1 MYLIF
6 DTETTGLPQDFKKS
20 YQDLDNWSTA
30 RCVQLSWQ
38 LHDRLG
44 KLIDSGND
52 IIKPDGFDIPQA
64 SIKIHRIT
72 NEMANEKGISVK
84 KAIDNFDIALEK
96 ALFIIGHNITF
107 DINVMGAEYHRAGCY
122 CRLHDLRCIDTMK
135 TTVDYCKIRI
145 GKEGIIKDVSPYGK
159 FKEFYKYKVLL
170 KGGDSGILY
179 KKTEIPPNFN
189 IGEKVSY
196 EINNKGTIKVRKG
209 FKSPKLEEL
218 YETIFQEKMVN
229 AHDAAFDVDATA
241 RCFFE
246 LLRTKFYSSE
256 ETNISKIDIDDFILN
271 NQSKI

>member
-84 KAIDNFDIALEK
+84 KL
-96 ALFIIGHNITF
+96 LFLS
-107 DINVMGAEYHRAGCY
+107 C
-122 CRLHDLRCIDTMK
+122 
-135 TTVDYCKIRI
+135 
-145 GKEGIIKDVSPYGK
+145 
-159 FKEFYKYKVLL
+159 
-170 KGGDSGILY
+170 
-179 KKTEIPPNFN
+179 
-189 IGEKVSY
+189 
-196 EINNKGTIKVRKG
+196 
-209 FKSPKLEEL
+209 
-218 YETIFQEKMVN
+218 
-229 AHDAAFDVDATA
+229 
-241 RCFFE
+241 
-246 LLRTKFYSSE
+246 
-256 ETNISKIDIDDFILN
+256 
-271 NQSKI
+271 